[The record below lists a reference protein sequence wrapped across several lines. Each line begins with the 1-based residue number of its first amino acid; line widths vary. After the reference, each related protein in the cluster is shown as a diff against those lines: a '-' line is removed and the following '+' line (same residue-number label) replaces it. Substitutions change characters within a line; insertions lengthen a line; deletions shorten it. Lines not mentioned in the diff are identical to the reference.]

1 MAVFEP
7 LDTNRCYD
15 NNSWKILNFEN
26 KHKESEMTNQTQLST
41 VQFHNQSL
49 VTFEQDGIYYTAMK
63 PICENIGLDWAA
75 QYSRINRDDVLSS
88 IILMIRIVAEDG
100 KNREMACLPIDY
112 LNGWLFGIDVKR
124 VKPEIR
130 DLLITYKK
138 ECYKAL
144 SDYWMKGKAER
155 KTTTD
160 ERTGL
165 RQAVSQ
171 LVSKKGLIYSDA
183 YSFIHQRFNVQ
194 HIDELT
200 AEQVPMAV
208 EYIHK
213 IVLEG
218 ELITDTSPKVKE
230 DEIVVPYNVFYSLY
244 KHGQRGQRLGYE
256 VSILLDSLL
265 KLLGAEY
272 GRPKLTGLAY
282 DCQAQCI
289 HWLDLAEKII
299 DKRNLIS

>member
-1 MAVFEP
+1 M
-7 LDTNRCYD
+7 
-15 NNSWKILNFEN
+15 
-26 KHKESEMTNQTQLST
+26 
-41 VQFHNQSL
+41 
-49 VTFEQDGIYYTAMK
+49 
-63 PICENIGLDWAA
+63 
-75 QYSRINRDDVLSS
+75 
-88 IILMIRIVAEDG
+88 
-100 KNREMACLPIDY
+100 LPIDY

-183 YSFIHQRFNVQ
+183 YSLIHQRFNVQ

-200 AEQVPMAV
+200 AEQIPMVV

-218 ELITDTSPKVKE
+218 ELITDTSPK
-230 DEIVVPYNVFYSLY
+230 S
-244 KHGQRGQRLGYE
+244 RG
-256 VSILLDSLL
+256 ILLDEEAFYVVA
-265 KLLGAEY
+265 GF
-272 GRPKLTGLAY
+272 
-282 DCQAQCI
+282 
-289 HWLDLAEKII
+289 
-299 DKRNLIS
+299 

>member
-1 MAVFEP
+1 MATQISTQTIPF
-7 LDTNRCYD
+7 
-15 NNSWKILNFEN
+15 
-26 KHKESEMTNQTQLST
+26 HGSELITLK
-41 VQFHNQSL
+41 VDD
-49 VTFEQDGIYYTAMK
+49 VIYTAVK
-63 PICENIGLDWAA
+63 PLVEAIGLDWGGQQQKLAK
-75 QYSRINRDDVLSS
+75 SGNKFNCRDIS
-88 IILMIRIVAEDG
+88 IVAKDG
-100 KNREMACLPIDY
+100 KLREMLCMPLKK
-112 LNGWLFGIDVKR
+112 LNGWLFSIN
-124 VKPEIR
+124 PEKVR
-130 DLLITYKK
+130 SDLK
-138 ECYKAL
+138 EKVIQYQEECFEAL
-144 SDYWMKGKAER
+144 YNYWYHGKAER

-183 YSFIHQRFNVQ
+183 YSLIHQRFNVQ

-200 AEQVPMAV
+200 PEQIPMAV

-218 ELITDTSPKVKE
+218 ELIIDTSPKIKE

-244 KHGQRGQRLGYE
+244 KHGQRGRQLGYE

>member
-1 MAVFEP
+1 MSNQIS
-7 LDTNRCYD
+7 T
-15 NNSWKILNFEN
+15 
-26 KHKESEMTNQTQLST
+26 QTQTISFYGSQLIT
-41 VQFHNQSL
+41 LKVDD
-49 VTFEQDGIYYTAMK
+49 VIYTAVR
-63 PICENIGLDWAA
+63 PIAEALGLSWSTQKRKLDN
-75 QYSRINRDDVLSS
+75 SMTKFSCVHMNTTGS
-88 IILMIRIVAEDG
+88 DG
-100 KNREMACLPIDY
+100 KTYEMLCMPLKK
-112 LNGWLFGIDVKR
+112 LNGWLFSIN
-124 VKPEIR
+124 PEKVR
-130 DLLITYKK
+130 SDLK
-138 ECYKAL
+138 EKVIQYQEECFEAL
-144 SDYWMKGKAER
+144 YNYWYHGKAER

-218 ELITDTSPKVKE
+218 ELITDTSPKIKE

-244 KHGQRGQRLGYE
+244 KHGQRGRQLGYE

>member
-1 MAVFEP
+1 
-7 LDTNRCYD
+7 
-15 NNSWKILNFEN
+15 
-26 KHKESEMTNQTQLST
+26 MTAQIQTIN
-41 VQFHNQSL
+41 FHNQLLS
-49 VTFEQDGIYYTAMK
+49 TFEHNSIYYVAMK
-63 PICENIGLDWAA
+63 PICENIGLNWDG
-75 QYSRINRDDVLSS
+75 QRQRIQRDEVLSQGTV
-88 IILMIRIVAEDG
+88 IITAPTNSGDQQML
-100 KNREMACLPIDY
+100 CLPIDY

-165 RQAVSQ
+165 RQAVSK
-171 LVSKKGLIYSDA
+171 LVSQKGLIYSDA
-183 YSFIHQRFNVQ
+183 YSLIHQRFNVQ

-200 AEQVPMAV
+200 PEQIPMAV
-208 EYIHK
+208 EYIHR

-230 DEIVVPYNVFYSLY
+230 DEIVVPYNLLY
-244 KHGQRGQRLGYE
+244 ALYRQEQRGRQLGYE
-256 VSILLDSLL
+256 VSILLNSLL
-265 KLLGAEY
+265 RLLGAEDE
-272 GRPKLTGLAY
+272 RPKIKGLAY

-299 DKRNLIS
+299 DKRNLTGVRA

>member
-1 MAVFEP
+1 
-7 LDTNRCYD
+7 
-15 NNSWKILNFEN
+15 
-26 KHKESEMTNQTQLST
+26 
-41 VQFHNQSL
+41 
-49 VTFEQDGIYYTAMK
+49 
-63 PICENIGLDWAA
+63 
-75 QYSRINRDDVLSS
+75 
-88 IILMIRIVAEDG
+88 
-100 KNREMACLPIDY
+100 
-112 LNGWLFGIDVKR
+112 
-124 VKPEIR
+124 
-130 DLLITYKK
+130 
-138 ECYKAL
+138 
-144 SDYWMKGKAER
+144 MKGKAER

-200 AEQVPMAV
+200 PEQIPMAV
-208 EYIHK
+208 EYVHK

-265 KLLGAEY
+265 KLLGAEC
-272 GRPKLTGLAY
+272 GRPRISGLVH
-282 DCQAQCI
+282 DCQVEGAN
-289 HWLDLAEKII
+289 WLDLAEKII
-299 DKRNLIS
+299 DKRNLAKLPA

>member
-1 MAVFEP
+1 
-7 LDTNRCYD
+7 
-15 NNSWKILNFEN
+15 
-26 KHKESEMTNQTQLST
+26 MTAQIQTIN
-41 VQFHNQSL
+41 FHNQPLS
-49 VTFEQDGIYYTAMK
+49 TFEHNSIYYVAMK
-63 PICENIGLDWAA
+63 PICENIGLNWDG
-75 QYSRINRDDVLSS
+75 QRQRIQRDEVLSQGTV
-88 IILMIRIVAEDG
+88 IITAPTNSGDQQML
-100 KNREMACLPIDY
+100 CLPIDY

-200 AEQVPMAV
+200 AEQIPMAV
-208 EYIHK
+208 EYVHK

-265 KLLGAEY
+265 KLLGAECR
-272 GRPKLTGLAY
+272 RPRISGLVH
-282 DCQAQCI
+282 DCQVEGAN
-289 HWLDLAEKII
+289 WLDLAEKII
-299 DKRNLIS
+299 DKRNLAKLPA

>member
-1 MAVFEP
+1 
-7 LDTNRCYD
+7 
-15 NNSWKILNFEN
+15 
-26 KHKESEMTNQTQLST
+26 MTAQIQTIN
-41 VQFHNQSL
+41 FHNQLLS
-49 VTFEQDGIYYTAMK
+49 TFEHNSIYYVAMK
-63 PICENIGLDWAA
+63 PICENIGLNWDG
-75 QYSRINRDDVLSS
+75 QRQRIQRDEVLSQGTV
-88 IILMIRIVAEDG
+88 IITAPTNSGDQQML
-100 KNREMACLPIDY
+100 CLPIDY

-171 LVSKKGLIYSDA
+171 LVSQKGLIYSDA
-183 YSFIHQRFNVQ
+183 YSLIHQRFNVQ

-200 AEQVPMAV
+200 AEQIPMAV

-230 DEIVVPYNVFYSLY
+230 DEIVVPYNLLY
-244 KHGQRGQRLGYE
+244 ALYRQEQRGRQLGYE
-256 VSILLDSLL
+256 VSILLNSLL
-265 KLLGAEY
+265 RLLGAEDE
-272 GRPKLTGLAY
+272 RPKIKGLAY

-299 DKRNLIS
+299 DKRNLTGVRA

>member
-1 MAVFEP
+1 
-7 LDTNRCYD
+7 
-15 NNSWKILNFEN
+15 
-26 KHKESEMTNQTQLST
+26 MTAQIQTIN
-41 VQFHNQSL
+41 FHNQPLS
-49 VTFEQDGIYYTAMK
+49 TFEHNSIYYVAMK
-63 PICENIGLDWAA
+63 PICENIGLNWDG
-75 QYSRINRDDVLSS
+75 QRQRIQRDEVLSQGTV
-88 IILMIRIVAEDG
+88 IITAPTNSGDQQML
-100 KNREMACLPIDY
+100 CLPIDY

-200 AEQVPMAV
+200 PEQIPMAV
-208 EYIHK
+208 EYVHK

-265 KLLGAEY
+265 KLLGAEC
-272 GRPKLTGLAY
+272 GRPRISGLVH
-282 DCQAQCI
+282 DCQVGGAN
-289 HWLDLAEKII
+289 WLDLAEKII
-299 DKRNLIS
+299 DKRNLAKLPA